1 MQLLTILK
9 CIIQWHSACF
19 QCHANIISAQFQ
31 NLWSPNRKS
40 YPLRN
45 HSLFLQF
52 SQHPETTYPFSVS
65 LHFGF
70 AGVGYH
76 YQVGSWVLESQ
87 DGCPRF
93 RICLKGHPAE
103 KCPSDC
109 PVLCFHRGPG
119 ISLTRLTD
127 YARFTCLSQNLS
139 PLESQE
145 VMLVDIS

>member
-65 LHFGF
+65 LRLFILDIFLKSEITWHTIFCVQLLLLCIMFSSVIHVILCISQGF
-70 AGVGYH
+70 IPFSG
-76 YQVGSWVLESQ
+76 WNL
-87 DGCPRF
+87 
-93 RICLKGHPAE
+93 
-103 KCPSDC
+103 
-109 PVLCFHRGPG
+109 LCCVTIF
-119 ISLTRLTD
+119 
-127 YARFTCLSQNLS
+127 CLSINQL
-139 PLESQE
+139 
-145 VMLVDIS
+145 MDI